1 MVKFFQSPAL
11 GEFGGKLR
19 GQDKENGGKMKLTDK
34 TCKNAKPQ
42 EKPYKLFDGGGLYLE
57 VLPHGSKLW
66 RLKYRYLG
74 IEKRFSLGAYPLIT
88 LAEAREK
95 REEAKKLLTQDIDPS
110 MARQDNREA
119 IVRNAANTFEVIA
132 REWHENQKGR
142 WSDNHYNNV
151 MHRMER
157 DIFPYMGKK
166 PIKSID
172 APVLLS
178 VLRRIEKRG
187 ALDIAGRTRQICGQV
202 FRYGIVTGKCSRD
215 PTPDLRGALKTR
227 KTKHFAAIDA
237 KELPELLQAI
247 ERNDARLYNRTRR
260 AIKLSMLTFVRP
272 GELRKARWEEIDF
285 DEKEWRIPAERM
297 KMKREHIVPL
307 SRQAIVLLKEQ
318 KEETGNI
325 NTPLVFPSQI
335 KPRQPMSDG
344 TVRIALQKLG
354 FKDRMTAHGFRALA
368 RTTIREKLDYD
379 PDVIECQLAHKAAGP
394 LGEAYNRAQFL
405 DKRKV
410 MMQDWANYVDSVAT
424 HGTVVTFRKV
434 RK

>member
-1 MVKFFQSPAL
+1 
-11 GEFGGKLR
+11 
-19 GQDKENGGKMKLTDK
+19 MKLYDRTI
-34 TCKNAKPQ
+34 KNAEPRK
-42 EKPYKLFDGGGLYLE
+42 KPYKLFDGGGLFLE
-57 VLPHGSKLW
+57 IMPNGSKLW

-74 IEKRFSLGAYPLIT
+74 KEKRFSLGAYPLVS
-88 LAEAREK
+88 LADAREK
-95 REEAKKLLTQDIDPS
+95 RDEAKKLLLQDIDPS
-110 MARQDNREA
+110 TARQDNREA
-119 IVRNAANTFEVIA
+119 LIRNAANTFEVIA

-142 WSDNHYNNV
+142 WSENHYNNV
-151 MHRMER
+151 LHRLER
-157 DIFPYMGKK
+157 DVFPYIGKK
-166 PIKSID
+166 PITSID
-172 APVLLS
+172 APVLLD

-187 ALDIAGRTRQICGQV
+187 ALDIAGRARQICGQV

-215 PTPDLRGALKTR
+215 LTPDLKGALKTR
-227 KTKHFAAIDA
+227 KTKHFAAIDT
-237 KELPELLQAI
+237 KELPELLQAL

-260 AIKLSMLTFVRP
+260 AIKLSLLTFVRP

-285 DEKEWRIPAERM
+285 DAKEWRIPAKRM

-307 SRQAIVLLKEQ
+307 SRQATALLLEQ

-368 RTTIREKLDYD
+368 RTTIREKLDYA

-410 MMQDWANYVDSVAT
+410 MMQDWADYVDMMASNN
-424 HGTVVTFRKV
+424 KV
-434 RK
+434 IRAKFGS